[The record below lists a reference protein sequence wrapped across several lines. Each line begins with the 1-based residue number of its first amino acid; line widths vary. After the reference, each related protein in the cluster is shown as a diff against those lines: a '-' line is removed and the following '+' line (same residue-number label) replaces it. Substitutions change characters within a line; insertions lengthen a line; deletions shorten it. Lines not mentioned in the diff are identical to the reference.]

1 MGERRLADLV
11 PHPLHLGAPVLEAAA
26 KAMSRRSIGQPKRA
40 QDRKAWLK
48 AMSGLVISYSLI
60 SMPSK

>member
-1 MGERRLADLV
+1 
-11 PHPLHLGAPVLEAAA
+11 
-26 KAMSRRSIGQPKRA
+26 MSRRSIGQPKRA
-40 QDRKAWLK
+40 QDRKTWLK